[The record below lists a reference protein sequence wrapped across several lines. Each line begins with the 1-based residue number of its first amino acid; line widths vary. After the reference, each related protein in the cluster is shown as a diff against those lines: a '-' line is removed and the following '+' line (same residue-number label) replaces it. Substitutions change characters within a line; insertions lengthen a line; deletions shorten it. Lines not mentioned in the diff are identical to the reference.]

1 MVKATDC
8 NSVSV
13 GSTPIMSL
21 CTSGEME
28 DTPDLG
34 SDAERHEGS
43 SPSSCT
49 KYIGDMPGKED
60 KYV

>member
-21 CTSGEME
+21 CMSGEME
-28 DTPDLG
+28 DTPDLE

-43 SPSSCT
+43 RPSSCT
-49 KYIGDMPGKED
+49 KFYGYMPGKED